1 MIFFL
6 SIHCC
11 VLILQ
16 YLVILYENNF
26 TCLPFFSYTI
36 QDLSMEK
43 EFVVDLDISIC
54 FEANGPCVF
63 NSNILKSAR
72 LPKPLCN
79 LNSNMSFGGLYTLIL
94 YWKLFLLFDLLI
106 LLTLKV
112 K

>member
-1 MIFFL
+1 MI
-6 SIHCC
+6 C

-16 YLVILYENNF
+16 ILVILYKNYF

-43 EFVVDLDISIC
+43 EFVVDLDISVC

-63 NSNILKSAR
+63 NSNLLKSAR

-79 LNSNMSFGGLYTLIL
+79 LNSSMSFGGLYTLITL
-94 YWKLFLLFDLLI
+94 IRDFNKACVFKLDLVDNSLI
-106 LLTLKV
+106 H
-112 K
+112 

>member
-1 MIFFL
+1 M
-6 SIHCC
+6 
-11 VLILQ
+11 
-16 YLVILYENNF
+16 Y

-36 QDLSMEK
+36 KDLSMKK
-43 EFVVDLDISIC
+43 EFVVDLDISVC

-106 LLTLKV
+106 LLTLKI